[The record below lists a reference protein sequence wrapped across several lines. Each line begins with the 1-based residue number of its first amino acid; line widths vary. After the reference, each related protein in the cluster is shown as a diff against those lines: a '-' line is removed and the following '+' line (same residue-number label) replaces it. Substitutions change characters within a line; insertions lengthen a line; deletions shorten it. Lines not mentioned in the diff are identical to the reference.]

1 MVEIAPGIV
10 ANLYLLAAL
19 GTGVGLIAGFAG
31 VSGGY
36 LLTPI
41 LIVLGFPA
49 EIAVGTALALMTA
62 NTLVAVLRH
71 RELGHLDLK
80 MGIIMA
86 AGTMAG
92 AEVGVRLLE
101 RFRGVS
107 ETFADVG
114 VLTAMMLT
122 LGVVA
127 VSMVREVWSSS
138 ERLARMDTEG
148 GAAADDLEVHTAACR
163 FLQGLCVFP
172 HIRFTKSKLRISGWI
187 VLALGAAIGVLSGFL
202 GVGGCFM
209 RGPALIYLVGQPSLM
224 AVGTNL
230 VGAFVGVGFSC
241 FRHAMLGHVH
251 LGVALVMLLG
261 TAIGTRIGASGTCWV
276 TGLAV
281 RWVLAASVAAA
292 VLAPALKV
300 AWFVTGSRLEWL
312 DATARVVAVAQVFVP
327 VAVVV
332 ALLAMALR
340 HYRGRT
346 VPAWIRP
353 LMTGQPRAAAG

>member
-1 MVEIAPGIV
+1 
-10 ANLYLLAAL
+10 
-19 GTGVGLIAGFAG
+19 
-31 VSGGY
+31 
-36 LLTPI
+36 
-41 LIVLGFPA
+41 
-49 EIAVGTALALMTA
+49 
-62 NTLVAVLRH
+62 
-71 RELGHLDLK
+71 
-80 MGIIMA
+80 
-86 AGTMAG
+86 MAG

-101 RFRGVS
+101 RSRGVS

-114 VLTAMMLT
+114 VLTATMLA
-122 LGVVA
+122 LAAVA
-127 VSMVREVWSSS
+127 FSMVREVWSSS
-138 ERLARMDTEG
+138 EKLARMDTHG
-148 GAAADDLEVHTAACR
+148 GAASDDLEVQTAACR

-187 VLALGAAIGVLSGFL
+187 VLLLGAAIGVLSGFL

-230 VGAFVGVGFSC
+230 VGAFMGVTFSC

-251 LGVALVMLLG
+251 LGTALVMLLG
-261 TAIGTRIGASGTCWV
+261 TSIGTQIGASGTSWLK
-276 TGLAV
+276 GLAV

-312 DATARVVAVAQVFVP
+312 DASARVVAVAQILVP

-332 ALLAMALR
+332 GLLAMAFR
-340 HYRGRT
+340 HYRGGA
-346 VPAWIRP
+346 VPGWIKP
-353 LMTGQPRAAAG
+353 LMAGQPRAAVG